1 MHRFKTIAI
10 PALKFS
16 LPVLIVGW
24 LLSSISASDWNEL
37 NSRPKQWDRLVFAF
51 LLTFGGVVGTYFRWY
66 MLVRTLDLP
75 FRIGD
80 ALRLGFLG
88 YLLNFVSLG
97 SVGGDLFKAIFIA
110 REQTS
115 RRAEAVASVIADRVI
130 GLYALLVLASG
141 TTLAGTLSGT
151 LSGQSELLKRV
162 GQMTLLMTATGA
174 LMVVLFAKIP
184 VEKLTT
190 TLGRFPLRIGAVS
203 RRLVEALALYRRSPK
218 VVAVALAVSVVT
230 HGMFVVA
237 LHLIASGILEASPT
251 LAEHFL
257 IGPVAFVAGAV
268 PFMPAG
274 LGALELAL
282 DVMYTKVSSAD
293 LAAGLGV
300 VVALG
305 HRLNT
310 IGVATV
316 GAIIYWLS
324 KREVDELLSLGEE
337 VSGSSME

>member
-24 LLSSISASDWNEL
+24 LLSSISAADWQEL

-51 LLTFGGVVGTYFRWY
+51 LLTFAGIVITYFRWY
-66 MLVRTLDLP
+66 MLVRTLGLP
-75 FRIGD
+75 FRIRD

-88 YLLNFVSLG
+88 YMLNFVSLG

-115 RRAEAVASVIADRVI
+115 RRAEAVASVIVDRVI
-130 GLYALLVLASG
+130 GLYALLVLASSA
-141 TTLAGTLSGT
+141 TLAGTLP
-151 LSGQSELLKRV
+151 GQSDLLKHV
-162 GQMTLLMTATGA
+162 GQITLLMTVTGA
-174 LMVVLFAKIP
+174 LMVFLFAIAP
-184 VEKLTT
+184 VEKLSA
-190 TLGRFPLRIGAVS
+190 TLSWLPLRLGTISV
-203 RRLVEALALYRRSPK
+203 RLVEALSIYRRRPK
-218 VVAVALAVSVVT
+218 AVAVALAVSVVT
-230 HGMFVVA
+230 HGMFVTA

-251 LAEHFL
+251 LAEHFV

-282 DVMYTKVSSAD
+282 DMMYTKISSAD
-293 LAAGLGV
+293 LTAGLGV

-305 HRLNT
+305 FRLNT
-310 IGVATV
+310 ISVATV
-316 GAIIYWLS
+316 GAIIYWFS
-324 KREVDELLSLGEE
+324 KREVDELLSQGEE
-337 VSGSSME
+337 VAE

>member
-1 MHRFKTIAI
+1 MDRLKRIAV

-24 LLSSISASDWNEL
+24 LLSSISAAEWQAL
-37 NSRPKQWDRLVFAF
+37 NSRSKQWDRLVLAF
-51 LLTFGGVVGTYFRWY
+51 LLTFAGVLVTCVRWY
-66 MLVRTLDLP
+66 MLVRTLGLT
-75 FRIGD
+75 FRIRD

-141 TTLAGTLSGT
+141 ATLLGTVP
-151 LSGQSELLKRV
+151 GQSVLLKRV
-162 GQMTLLMTATGA
+162 GPITLITTVTGG
-174 LMVVLFAKIP
+174 LMVLLFAIAP
-184 VEKLTT
+184 VEKMT
-190 TLGRFPLRIGAVS
+190 TLLRRFPLRIATIS
-203 RRLVEALALYRRSPK
+203 LRLVEALSLYRRKPTA
-218 VVAVALAVSVVT
+218 VAAALAVSVLT
-230 HGMFVVA
+230 HGMFVAA
-237 LHLIASGILEASPT
+237 LHLIASGILELSPS
-251 LAEHFL
+251 LPEHFV

-274 LGALELAL
+274 FGALELAL
-282 DVMYTKVSSAD
+282 DLMYTKVASAQLD
-293 LAAGLGV
+293 AGLGV

-305 HRLNT
+305 YRLNT
-310 IGVATV
+310 IGVAMV
-316 GAIIYWLS
+316 GAIVYWFS
-324 KREVDELLSLGEE
+324 KREVDEVLSQGEE
-337 VSGSSME
+337 AAGSEVK

>member
-1 MHRFKTIAI
+1 MHRFKRIAV

-16 LPVLIVGW
+16 LPILVVGW
-24 LLSSISASDWNEL
+24 LLSSISAEEWQEL

-51 LLTFGGVVGTYFRWY
+51 LLTFAGVVATYFRWY
-66 MLVRTLDLP
+66 LLVRTLGLP
-75 FRIGD
+75 FRIRD

-130 GLYALLVLASG
+130 GLYALLVLASSATLLG
-141 TTLAGTLSGT
+141 TVSGA
-151 LSGQSELLKRV
+151 SGLLNRV
-162 GQMTLLMTATGA
+162 GQMTLIMTVTGG
-174 LMVVLFAKIP
+174 LMVLLFAMAP
-184 VEKLTT
+184 VEKMTSLFR
-190 TLGRFPLRIGAVS
+190 RFPLRIATIS
-203 RRLVEALALYRRSPK
+203 LRLVEALSLYRRRPTA
-218 VVAVALAVSVVT
+218 VAVALAISVVT

-237 LHLIASGILEASPT
+237 LHLIASGILESSPS
-251 LAEHFL
+251 LAEHFV

-282 DVMYTKVSSAD
+282 DLMYTKISSAD

-300 VVALG
+300 VVALA

-316 GAIIYWLS
+316 GAIIYWFS
-324 KREVDELLSLGEE
+324 KREMDELLSQGEE
-337 VSGSSME
+337 GTASGVK